1 MSFYKG
7 SVVRIA
13 VKAPFGDGL
22 DTQWDV
28 QEHFDFDSNDDQNV
42 LIARDGR
49 SAYIPATLIENWTP
63 ETKTIRRKFD
73 IGSKT
78 ETWKAV

>member
-7 SVVRIA
+7 SVVRII
-13 VKAPFGDGL
+13 VKTPFGDDL

-28 QEHFDFDSNDDQNV
+28 QEHFDFDSNDDQNI
-42 LIARDGR
+42 LIARDR
-49 SAYIPATLIENWTP
+49 LSSYIPATLIENWTP

-73 IGSKT
+73 IVSKT
-78 ETWKAV
+78 ETWEAM